1 MIKRIFSLLLCFL
14 LAFSLCACNSGGNST
29 ETPDISELQQPDTDA
44 PAHEHLYHQS
54 EEMLIYAHHA
64 EDTGVALQADYFYG
78 MALAPISSLRFCVD
92 NILWLKGEGE
102 TVADIVSAAPF
113 GDWDA
118 IVGAG
123 LGSPMPFF
131 FEGLLFTFQGKN
143 DEAAECYKKAEANSN
158 YTEMDFN
165 YLKSMSIDAVYTEF
179 SANGYLTAPE
189 GAAAV
194 CVPMWKISD
203 DNELYLLNRAH
214 SYTSAVTP
222 PTCTE
227 QGYTTHTCACGDSY
241 VNAYVDVL
249 EHHYSAGL
257 CVACGEDTVSVS
269 LEGSTLTIT
278 GEFVKG
284 TRMIVVGYSG
294 NGRFDEARF
303 LIWQGNPITAEL
315 PHMEA
320 VKLLFVDQKWSPLRP
335 PIPLK

>member
-165 YLKSMSIDAVYTEF
+165 YLKSMSIDDLYALRNECVKKEMVILDEYTPKSTMLAKRTGAEF
-179 SANGYLTAPE
+179 SPIYHAALAGEIQQSGDNYSMYRCFLNAVLCNPQIPDYYSSAALTAMQIGDVETADLIINDGLWAFPQNGE
-189 GAAAV
+189 INYVAATMAFASGDTNAAREYLQTA
-194 CVPMWKISD
+194 KSD
-203 DNELYLLNRAH
+203 E
-214 SYTSAVTP
+214 
-222 PTCTE
+222 
-227 QGYTTHTCACGDSY
+227 
-241 VNAYVDVL
+241 
-249 EHHYSAGL
+249 
-257 CVACGEDTVSVS
+257 
-269 LEGSTLTIT
+269 
-278 GEFVKG
+278 
-284 TRMIVVGYSG
+284 
-294 NGRFDEARF
+294 
-303 LIWQGNPITAEL
+303 EL
-315 PHMEA
+315 PAAFSEQCD
-320 VKLLFVDQKWSPLRP
+320 LLLSQ
-335 PIPLK
+335 IGG